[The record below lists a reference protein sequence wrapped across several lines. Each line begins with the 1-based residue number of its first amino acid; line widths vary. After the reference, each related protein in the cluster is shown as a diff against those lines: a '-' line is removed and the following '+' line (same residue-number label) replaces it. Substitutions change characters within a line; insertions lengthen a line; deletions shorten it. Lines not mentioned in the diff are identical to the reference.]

1 MQHAMSDVAVLVIDM
16 LNTYRHEDANVLA
29 DHVADIIDPLAG
41 LISQT
46 RDRDDV
52 DLIYVN
58 DNYGDF
64 TADFDD
70 LVENALRGE
79 RPDLISPIAPPES
92 CLRLLKVRHS
102 AFYASS
108 LDYLLGRLEAQ
119 RLILTGQVTEQCILY
134 TALDAYVRHFDVV
147 IPPDTVAHID
157 PELSDAALSMM
168 HKNMHAEIVP
178 AEKCLD

>member
-1 MQHAMSDVAVLVIDM
+1 MSEVAVLVIDM
-16 LNTYRHEDANVLA
+16 LNTYDHEDAELLVPNVA
-29 DHVADIIDPLAG
+29 EIVDPMAG
-41 LISQT
+41 LIARA
-46 RDRDDV
+46 RDHDDV

-58 DNYGDF
+58 DNFGNF

-70 LVENALRGE
+70 ILDAALHGE
-79 RPDLISPIAPPES
+79 RPDLVTPIAPEEG

-108 LDYLLGRLEAQ
+108 LDYLLRRLET
-119 RLILTGQVTEQCILY
+119 RKLILTGQVTEQCILY

-147 IPPDTVAHID
+147 VVPDAVAHID